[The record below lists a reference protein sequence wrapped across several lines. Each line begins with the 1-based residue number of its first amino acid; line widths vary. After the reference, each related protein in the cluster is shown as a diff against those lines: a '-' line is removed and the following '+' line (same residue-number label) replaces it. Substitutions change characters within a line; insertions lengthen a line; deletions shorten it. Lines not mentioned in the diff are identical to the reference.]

1 MNFVTHLASK
11 YFSQEKW
18 TTIALFLIS
27 LSYNIV
33 QTNGMTVITS
43 NIIQFAQTGK
53 QPKVKE
59 FFFYLIY
66 SVILFIALYWLFVY
80 CQNLLLTKIRPWVR
94 GHIVD
99 LLLKTNNEKFSETNF
114 SKLNSPINRITDC
127 YYFITNSMIS
137 YLLPNLAYL
146 LIASGYFSYINPFY
160 GVVFFV
166 GNALLIL
173 YYSFVLPQ
181 ITKANDDYEKMVTKT
196 DIHLIDLLNNVDKI
210 IYRGQSVSESE
221 EFMNLSEKSVKY
233 GTRYHDIT
241 NFHTIMMIGIIF
253 LVVLVSLWF
262 LISIYFRKQISI
274 TTFISSFTILLLYRE
289 KMTSL
294 VESLPDIIDSIG
306 RTENVLIHFKH
317 VNENYLDID
326 HAKYYSNKEKLQF
339 KKIQFNDVTY
349 KYGNSSTNVFHNRSY
364 NLNTDNHEIIG
375 ITGSSGGGKSTFI
388 KLLLRM
394 YECNSGNITIDGVD
408 LKTLDPDYIRQEITY
423 VNQNSKL
430 FDRKVVDNMLYGCSD
445 PTVCKYFL
453 ENILKYPMISKLYR
467 NTDIKNK
474 QAGLLGEN
482 LSGGQRQI
490 VNMIGGLIN
499 PSKIL
504 VLDEPT
510 NALDPEL
517 KKEVI
522 NMIRDFSRY
531 KQSVIIITHDR
542 DVFPMFTQ
550 QIQM

>member
-1 MNFVTHLASK
+1 MNFVTYLASQ
-11 YFSQEKW
+11 YFSKEKW

-27 LSYNIV
+27 LAYNIV
-33 QTNGMTVITS
+33 QTNGMTEITS
-43 NIIQFAQTGK
+43 NIIQFAQTGN
-53 QPKVKE
+53 QAKVKE
-59 FFFYLIY
+59 FFFNFIY
-66 SVILFIALYWLFVY
+66 IVIFFIALYWLFVY

-94 GHIVD
+94 SKIVD
-99 LLLKTNNEKFSETNF
+99 LLLKTNNEKFSEANF

-127 YYFITNSMIS
+127 YYFITNSMVS
-137 YLLPNLAYL
+137 YLLPNVAYL
-146 LIASGYFSYINPFY
+146 LIASGHFSYINPFY
-160 GVVFFV
+160 GLVFLV
-166 GNALLIL
+166 GNILLFS
-173 YYSFVLPQ
+173 YYYLVLPQ
-181 ITKANDDYEKMVTKT
+181 IRKANDDYEKMVTKT
-196 DIHLIDLLNNVDKI
+196 DVHLIDLLNNVDKI
-210 IYRGQSVSESE
+210 IYRGQSGLESE
-221 EFMNLSEKSVKY
+221 EFTNLSEATMKS
-233 GTRYHDIT
+233 GTRYHNIT
-241 NFHTIMMIGIIF
+241 NLHTIVMLCIIF
-253 LVVLVSLWF
+253 FVVLFSLWF
-262 LISIYFRKQISI
+262 LIGLYFKKKISM
-274 TTFISSFTILLLYRE
+274 TTFIASFTILLLYRE
-289 KMTSL
+289 KMTYV
-294 VESLPDIIDSIG
+294 VECLPDIIDSIG

-317 VNENYLDID
+317 VNENYLDIE
-326 HAKYYSNKEKLQF
+326 HAKYYGNKEKLQF
-339 KKIQFNDVTY
+339 KKIQFHDVCY
-349 KYGNSSTNVFHNRSY
+349 KYGNSTTNVFENRNY
-364 NLNTDNHEIIG
+364 NLDTDNHQIIG

-394 YECNSGNITIDGVD
+394 YECDSGKITIDGVD
-408 LKTLDPDYIRQEITY
+408 LKTIDPDYVREEITY

-445 PTVCKYFL
+445 KEVCNYLL
-453 ENILKYPMISKLYR
+453 EHIMKYPIISKLYR

-522 NMIRDFSRY
+522 SMIKDFSRY
-531 KQSVIIITHDR
+531 KQAVIVITHDR